1 MEKWKN
7 GKNINKYGQ
16 HDSRLTTNI
25 QELNTFSYILLNSD
39 KIKYAMII
47 LESKR
52 RQIKK
57 IFNNFY
63 MLI

>member
-1 MEKWKN
+1 
-7 GKNINKYGQ
+7 
-16 HDSRLTTNI
+16 
-25 QELNTFSYILLNSD
+25 
-39 KIKYAMII
+39 MII

-63 MLI
+63 MLIWLLKIKKW